1 MITAMTMSKEEVIE
15 WIYNLPTQT
24 LTDELKDDIVDKI
37 QDLEDE

>member
-1 MITAMTMSKEEVIE
+1 MITAMTMSKEELIE
-15 WIYNLPTQT
+15 WIYNLPIQT

>member
-1 MITAMTMSKEEVIE
+1 MSKAELIE
-15 WIYNLPTQT
+15 WIYNLPIQT